1 MTTQIIDGCVEVTLK
16 KADDF
21 LKIRETLSRI
31 GIASKRDKTLYQS
44 CHILHKQGKYYIVHF
59 KELFM
64 LDGKPSDFSETDIAR
79 RNAIANLLAEWSLCD
94 LVDPK
99 KSEDPVV
106 QINTLKILPYK
117 EKAEWKLETKYNV
130 GNSVI

>member
-1 MTTQIIDGCVEVTLK
+1 
-16 KADDF
+16 
-21 LKIRETLSRI
+21 
-31 GIASKRDKTLYQS
+31 
-44 CHILHKQGKYYIVHF
+44 
-59 KELFM
+59 M

-94 LVDPK
+94 LVEPS

-130 GNSVI
+130 GNSVK